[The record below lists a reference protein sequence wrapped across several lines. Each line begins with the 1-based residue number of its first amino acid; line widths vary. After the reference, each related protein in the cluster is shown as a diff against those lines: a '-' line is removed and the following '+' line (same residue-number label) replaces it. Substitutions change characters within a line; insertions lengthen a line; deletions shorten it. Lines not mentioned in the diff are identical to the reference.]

1 MSDRL
6 TRKEIKRQDTFQV
19 TMGRGLEMV
28 QTYRRQIVWVAVAL
42 VVAVLAVIGWF
53 VYLGAVEDDAQ
64 VALAEAMKA
73 RSAPIVE
80 EGEPPPPGA
89 GAGELTFPS
98 AEARQA
104 RSKELFEK
112 VADEYGASD
121 AADVAR
127 VYLGEMAASA
137 GDTDR
142 AIELWSDFVDEHP
155 DSVLAAEVRLNL
167 YAVERA
173 AGRGE
178 EVASELEAMLQDDDP
193 ALPRDVAVYELAV
206 TLESLGREEE
216 ATQQYQRLVDEFGQS
231 PYAQAARQKTGATAG
246 GFPGLPS

>member
-6 TRKEIKRQDTFQV
+6 SRKEIKRQDTFQV
-19 TMGRGLEMV
+19 AMGRGLELV
-28 QTYRRQIVWVAVAL
+28 QTYRRQIVLLAVAL
-42 VVAVLAVIGWF
+42 VVAVLAAIGWF

-80 EGEPPPPGA
+80 AADAPSGA
-89 GAGELTFPS
+89 TPEQLSFPT

-104 RSKELFEK
+104 RSKELFER
-112 VADEYGASD
+112 VVEEYGASA

-127 VYLGEMAASA
+127 VYLGEMAATA
-137 GDTDR
+137 GDSDR

-167 YAVERA
+167 YAIERA

-178 EVASELEAMLQDDDP
+178 KVVTELQAMLQDDDP
-193 ALPRDVAVYELAV
+193 ALPQDVAVYELAV
-206 TLESLGREEE
+206 TLEALGREEE
-216 ATQQYQRLVDEFGQS
+216 ASQQYQRLVDEFAQS
-231 PYAQAARQKTGATAG
+231 PYAMAARQKTGATAG